1 MFDRQQ
7 LNIFT
12 TKPSMV
18 QVNTL
23 YHDSTLVS
31 QICVALIIESPK
43 KINFFSLNVI
53 RNVSLGFTWV

>member
-7 LNIFT
+7 FHIFT

-18 QVNTL
+18 QVHAL

-43 KINFFSLNVI
+43 KINLVSLNVI
-53 RNVSLGFTWV
+53 INLMSL